1 MRNCS
6 TQFLTSFVLGSSLGK
21 EERNYDTI
29 VVGGGH
35 AGTEAAAVLSR
46 MGHKTLLLTH
56 SKKSIGQ
63 MSCNPAIGG
72 VGKGHLTKEIDA
84 LGGLMARAADIAGIH
99 LKTLN
104 ASKGKAVQATRA
116 QADRSLYRQ
125 AIQAQLREHTNLSL
139 AEGAA
144 SRVLLEGGVLRGVE
158 TESGERY
165 FSKKLVLTV
174 GTFLNGVIHTGR
186 EQISGGRKGDRPSIV
201 LAKQL
206 LEISPRT
213 GRLKTGTPPRL
224 LRSSI
229 NFGVLQEQAGDDPR
243 PVFSFMSSRAD
254 HPEQVSCYITHT
266 NEETHNII
274 RDSLKN
280 SPLHTGAIEGVG
292 PRYCPSIEDKV
303 VKFSEKSRHQIFVE
317 PEGLD
322 SNEVY
327 PNGISTSIEAKKQE
341 EFVRSIVGFESAEIT
356 QSGYA
361 IEYDYF
367 DPRDLNPTF
376 ETKAITGLY
385 FAGQINGTTGY
396 EEAAAQGLIAGIN
409 AGLAIKE
416 KHPWVPERSEAYL
429 GVLSSDLITRG
440 TSEPYRM
447 FTSRA
452 EHRLL
457 LREDNADQRLTPIGK
472 KLGIVSE
479 DRWKAFNLKT
489 EIFNKEKKR
498 LSQIQIKAS
507 DIEGLGQTQQKDNN
521 KKPAHS
527 FLKRPGV
534 SYSSITKTVG
544 VRSGYNKEPELIKE
558 SVDTLIETE
567 AKYEGYV
574 NKQKREI
581 EKQKTNSKAKLP
593 SDIDYSS
600 MPGLS
605 NEIKQKLTEFAPKT
619 IGHAARIEGVTPA
632 SLSVLLVHLK
642 KQKMKKAEGL

>member
-1 MRNCS
+1 MGKKER
-6 TQFLTSFVLGSSLGK
+6 SF
-21 EERNYDTI
+21 DAI
-29 VVGGGH
+29 VIGGGH

-56 SKKSIGQ
+56 NKQSVGQ

-84 LGGLMARAADIAGIH
+84 LGGLMARAADLAGIH

-116 QADRSLYRQ
+116 QADRSLYKQ
-125 AIQAQLREHTNLSL
+125 AIQSQLREHTNLSL

-144 SRVLLEGGVLRGVE
+144 SKVLLEGDALRGIE

-165 FSKKLVLTV
+165 YSRRLVLTV

-186 EQISGGRKGDRPSIV
+186 EQISGGRKGDKPSIV

-229 NFGVLQEQAGDDPR
+229 NFGLLQEQAGDIPR

-266 NEETHNII
+266 NEETHKII
-274 RDSLKN
+274 RDSLKD
-280 SPLHTGAIEGVG
+280 SPLHTGAIGGVG

-303 VKFSEKSRHQIFVE
+303 IKFAEKTRHQIFVE
-317 PEGLD
+317 PEGLS

-341 EFVRSIVGFESAEIT
+341 EFVRSIVGFENAKIT

-376 ETKAITGLY
+376 ETKTIAGLY

-416 KHPWVPERSEAYL
+416 RSPWVPERSEAYL

-479 DRWKAFNLKT
+479 KRWSSFSHKT
-489 EIFNKEKKR
+489 EVFNKEKKR
-498 LSQIQIKAS
+498 LGQTPIKFS
-507 DIEGLGQTQQKDNN
+507 DLEGLNETHKKDNN
-521 KKPAHS
+521 KKPAYD

-534 SYSSITKTVG
+534 TYAAITKTVG
-544 VRSGYNKEPELIKE
+544 ARDGYSKEPQLLRE

-581 EKQKTNSKAKLP
+581 EKQKTNSNTELP
-593 SDIDYSS
+593 RDIDYST

-642 KQKMKKAEGL
+642 KQKMKKAERP

>member
-1 MRNCS
+1 M
-6 TQFLTSFVLGSSLGK
+6 GK
-21 EERNYDTI
+21 KEKNYDAI
-29 VVGGGH
+29 VIGGGH

-56 SKKSIGQ
+56 NKQSVGQ

-84 LGGLMARAADIAGIH
+84 LGGLMARAADLAGIH

-116 QADRSLYRQ
+116 QADRELYKQ
-125 AIQAQLREHTNLSL
+125 AIQSQLGEHKNLTL
-139 AEGAA
+139 ADGAA
-144 SRVLLEGGVLRGVE
+144 SKVLLEGEDLKGVE
-158 TESGERY
+158 TERGERY
-165 FSKKLVLTV
+165 YSKKLVLTV

-186 EQISGGRKGDRPSIV
+186 DQISGGRKGDKPSIV
-201 LAKQL
+201 LANQL

-224 LRSSI
+224 LKSSI
-229 NFGVLQEQAGDDPR
+229 NFGLLQEQTGDEPR
-243 PVFSFMSSRAD
+243 PVFSFMSSRED

-266 NEETHNII
+266 NEETHKII
-274 RDSLKN
+274 RNSLKD
-280 SPLHTGAIEGVG
+280 SPLQTGAIEGVG

-303 VKFSEKSRHQIFVE
+303 VKFAEKTRHQIFVE
-317 PEGLD
+317 PEGLE
-322 SNEVY
+322 SKEVY

-356 QSGYA
+356 QNGYA

-376 ETKAITGLY
+376 ETKTIKGLY

-396 EEAAAQGLIAGIN
+396 EEAAAQGMIAGIN

-416 KHPWVPERSEAYL
+416 IDQWVPDRSEAYL

-457 LREDNADQRLTPIGK
+457 LREDNADQRLTPTGH
-472 KLGIVSE
+472 KLGIISE
-479 DRWKAFNLKT
+479 ERWRAFNLKT
-489 EIFNKEKKR
+489 DIFNNEKKR
-498 LSQIQIKAS
+498 LNQTHIKAS
-507 DIEGLGQTQQKDNN
+507 DLGALNQTHQKDNN
-521 KKPAHS
+521 KKPAYN

-534 SYSSITKTVG
+534 TYAAITKIVG
-544 VRSGYNKEPELIKE
+544 ERDGYHKESELLRE

-581 EKQKTNSKAKLP
+581 EKQRTNSNTELP
-593 SDIDYSS
+593 RDIDYSA

-605 NEIKQKLTEFAPKT
+605 NELKQKLTEFAPKT

-642 KQKMKKAEGL
+642 KQRMKKAEGL

>member
-1 MRNCS
+1 MGKKER
-6 TQFLTSFVLGSSLGK
+6 SF
-21 EERNYDTI
+21 DAI
-29 VVGGGH
+29 VIGGGH

-56 SKKSIGQ
+56 NKQSVGQ

-84 LGGLMARAADIAGIH
+84 LGGLMARAADLAGIH

-116 QADRSLYRQ
+116 QADRSLYKQ
-125 AIQAQLREHTNLSL
+125 AIQSQLREHTNLSL

-144 SRVLLEGGVLRGVE
+144 SKVLLEGDALRGIE

-165 FSKKLVLTV
+165 YSKRLVLTV

-186 EQISGGRKGDRPSIV
+186 EQISGGRKGDKPSIV

-229 NFGVLQEQAGDDPR
+229 NFGLLQEQAGDIPR

-266 NEETHNII
+266 NEETHKII
-274 RDSLKN
+274 RDSLKD

-303 VKFSEKSRHQIFVE
+303 IKFAEKTRHQIFVE

-341 EFVRSIVGFESAEIT
+341 EFVRSIVGFENAKIT

-376 ETKAITGLY
+376 ETKTIAGLY

-416 KHPWVPERSEAYL
+416 RSPWVPERSEAYL

-479 DRWKAFNLKT
+479 KRWRAFSHKT
-489 EIFNKEKKR
+489 EVFNKEKKR
-498 LSQIQIKAS
+498 LGQTPIRVS
-507 DIEGLGQTQQKDNN
+507 DLEGLNETHKKDNN
-521 KKPAHS
+521 KKPAYD

-534 SYSSITKTVG
+534 TYAAITKTVG
-544 VRSGYNKEPELIKE
+544 VRDGYSKEPQLLRE

-581 EKQKTNSKAKLP
+581 EKQKTNSNTELP
-593 SDIDYSS
+593 RDIDYST

-642 KQKMKKAEGL
+642 KQKMKKAERL

>member
-1 MRNCS
+1 MDKKER
-6 TQFLTSFVLGSSLGK
+6 SF
-21 EERNYDTI
+21 DAI
-29 VVGGGH
+29 VIGGGH

-56 SKKSIGQ
+56 NKQSVGQ

-84 LGGLMARAADIAGIH
+84 LGGLMARAADLAGIH

-116 QADRSLYRQ
+116 QADRSLYKQ
-125 AIQAQLREHTNLSL
+125 AIQSQLKEHTNLSL

-144 SRVLLEGGVLRGVE
+144 SKVLLEGDALRGIE

-165 FSKKLVLTV
+165 YSKKLVLTV

-186 EQISGGRKGDRPSIV
+186 EQISGGRKGDKPSIV

-229 NFGVLQEQAGDDPR
+229 NFGLLQEQAGDIPR

-266 NEETHNII
+266 NEETHKII
-274 RDSLKN
+274 RDSLKD

-303 VKFSEKSRHQIFVE
+303 IKFAEKTRHQIFVE
-317 PEGLD
+317 PEGLG

-327 PNGISTSIEAKKQE
+327 PNGISTSIDAKKQE
-341 EFVRSIVGFESAEIT
+341 EFVRSIVGFENAKIT

-376 ETKAITGLY
+376 ETKTIAGLY

-416 KHPWVPERSEAYL
+416 RSPWVPERSEAYL

-479 DRWKAFNLKT
+479 KRWSAFNQKT
-489 EIFNKEKKR
+489 EVFNKEKKR
-498 LSQIQIKAS
+498 LGQTPIKFS
-507 DIEGLGQTQQKDNN
+507 DLEGLNETHKKDNN
-521 KKPAHS
+521 KKPAYD

-534 SYSSITKTVG
+534 TYAAITKTVG
-544 VRSGYNKEPELIKE
+544 VRDGYSKEPQLLRE

-581 EKQKTNSKAKLP
+581 EKHKTNSNTELP
-593 SDIDYSS
+593 RDIDYST

-642 KQKMKKAEGL
+642 KQKMKKAERL

>member
-1 MRNCS
+1 M
-6 TQFLTSFVLGSSLGK
+6 GK
-21 EERNYDTI
+21 KEKNYDAI
-29 VVGGGH
+29 VIGGGH

-56 SKKSIGQ
+56 NKQSVGQ

-84 LGGLMARAADIAGIH
+84 LGGLMARAADLAGIH

-116 QADRSLYRQ
+116 QADRNLYKQ
-125 AIQAQLREHTNLSL
+125 AIQSQLKEHTNLSL

-144 SRVLLEGGVLRGVE
+144 SKVLLEGDALKGIE
-158 TESGERY
+158 TELGERY
-165 FSKKLVLTV
+165 YSKRLVLTV

-186 EQISGGRKGDRPSIV
+186 EQISGGRKGDKPSIV

-229 NFGVLQEQAGDDPR
+229 NFGLLQEQAGDIPR

-254 HPEQVSCYITHT
+254 HPEQVSCFITHT
-266 NEETHNII
+266 NEETHKII
-274 RDSLKN
+274 KDSLKD

-303 VKFSEKSRHQIFVE
+303 VKFAEKTRHQIFVE
-317 PEGLD
+317 PEGLG
-322 SNEVY
+322 SKEVY
-327 PNGISTSIEAKKQE
+327 PNGISTSIEAEKQE
-341 EFVRSIVGFESAEIT
+341 EFVRSIVGFENAEIT

-376 ETKAITGLY
+376 ETKTIKGLY

-409 AGLAIKE
+409 AGLAINDKD
-416 KHPWVPERSEAYL
+416 PWVPERSEAYL

-457 LREDNADQRLTPIGK
+457 LREDNADLRLTPTGK

-479 DRWKAFNLKT
+479 ERWSAFNHKS
-489 EIFNKEKKR
+489 EVFNKEKKR
-498 LSQIQIKAS
+498 LSQTHIMVS
-507 DIEGLGQTQQKDNN
+507 DLEGLNQTQQNDNN
-521 KKPAHS
+521 KKPAYN

-534 SYSSITKTVG
+534 TYAAVTKTIG
-544 VRSGYNKEPELIKE
+544 ERGGYNKEPELLRE

-581 EKQKTNSKAKLP
+581 EKQKTNSNTKLP
-593 SDIDYSS
+593 RDIDYSA

-605 NEIKQKLTEFAPKT
+605 NEIKQKLTEFAPET

>member
-1 MRNCS
+1 MGKKER
-6 TQFLTSFVLGSSLGK
+6 SF
-21 EERNYDTI
+21 DAI
-29 VVGGGH
+29 VIGGGH

-56 SKKSIGQ
+56 NKQSVGQ

-84 LGGLMARAADIAGIH
+84 LGGLMARAADLAGIH

-116 QADRSLYRQ
+116 QADRSLYKQ
-125 AIQAQLREHTNLSL
+125 AIQSQLREHTNLSL

-144 SRVLLEGGVLRGVE
+144 SKVLLEGDALRGIE

-165 FSKKLVLTV
+165 YSKRLVLTV

-186 EQISGGRKGDRPSIV
+186 EQISGGRKGDKPSIV

-229 NFGVLQEQAGDDPR
+229 NFGLLQEQAGDIPR

-266 NEETHNII
+266 NEETHKII
-274 RDSLKN
+274 RDSLKD

-303 VKFSEKSRHQIFVE
+303 IKFAEKTRHQIFVE
-317 PEGLD
+317 PEGLG

-341 EFVRSIVGFESAEIT
+341 EFVRSIVGFENAKIT

-376 ETKAITGLY
+376 ETKTIAGLY

-416 KHPWVPERSEAYL
+416 RNPWVPERSEAYL

-472 KLGIVSE
+472 KLGIVTE
-479 DRWKAFNLKT
+479 KRWSSFSHKT
-489 EIFNKEKKR
+489 EVFNKEKKR
-498 LSQIQIKAS
+498 LGQTPIKFS
-507 DIEGLGQTQQKDNN
+507 DLEGLNETHKKDNN
-521 KKPAHS
+521 KKPAYD

-534 SYSSITKTVG
+534 TYAAITKTVG
-544 VRSGYNKEPELIKE
+544 VRDGYSKEPQLLRE

-581 EKQKTNSKAKLP
+581 EKHKTNSNTELP
-593 SDIDYSS
+593 RDIDYST

-642 KQKMKKAEGL
+642 KQKMKKAERL